1 MKRMAAFYKKRAT
14 CRGVALYCDYIVDW
28 VFLQTPHNIISSY
41 LNFSFVIE
49 FVYQFL
55 NRLQSVGD
63 DEKAHNV
70 CKSAYTDTLAKHHP
84 FLIRKGAQVAMFAIP
99 TRGELLKRVCHT
111 ENTSRAVE
119 KLPEMLQHMYS
130 VYNRTDQLY
139 TLHDLHNLP

>member
-1 MKRMAAFYKKRAT
+1 MKRTAAFYNKRAT
-14 CRGVALYCDYIVDW
+14 CQGVALYCDYIVDW
-28 VFLQTPHNIISSY
+28 VFSQVLHKIKLLSHHFFI
-41 LNFSFVIE
+41 VE

-55 NRLQSVGD
+55 NRLQSVAD

-119 KLPEMLQHMYS
+119 KLPEMLQYMYS

-139 TLHDLHNLP
+139 TLNDLHNLP